1 MQPLLQLIRWE
12 NELIETLENELQICR
27 SDAQGL
33 MEAQPQ
39 LIREAWQEK
48 LSAYD
53 AAMRIINLNPQETPH
68 ND

>member
-12 NELIETLENELQICR
+12 NELTEVLEHELQICR

-39 LIREAWQEK
+39 LIREAWRQK
-48 LSAYD
+48 LSARD
-53 AAMRIINLNPQETPH
+53 AAMQIINLTPNEIPH
-68 ND
+68 HD